1 MPKAYPK
8 EFRDDAVAIVRRRE
22 LSFARVAKDV
32 GISETCVQK
41 RSKQAEIEGGIKPHV
56 TATEHA
62 ENRELEKRV
71 RLLEQERGAASSGP
85 QSGPGRAP
93 KVIYPLVRE
102 LAEVGAPIRVP
113 ASVTRRLLKTAKRS
127 HSRLLKNPV
136 SDRERDEAQ
145 LTNAAVDSADEGP
158 TFGNRLVAD
167 DLADLGFTASDR
179 LVWRLYSVNALVS
192 EIGHRK
198 RGKRTKP
205 GSPELGDGV
214 QRQFTAA
221 TPDPLWLTGSPR
233 TKPSQ
238 RSRWRSVDVGRPE
251 RSCIRIEAASFVH
264 ARSCSSCIATAW
276 SA

>member
-1 MPKAYPK
+1 
-8 EFRDDAVAIVRRRE
+8 
-22 LSFARVAKDV
+22 
-32 GISETCVQK
+32 
-41 RSKQAEIEGGIKPHV
+41 
-56 TATEHA
+56 
-62 ENRELEKRV
+62 
-71 RLLEQERGAASSGP
+71 
-85 QSGPGRAP
+85 
-93 KVIYPLVRE
+93 
-102 LAEVGAPIRVP
+102 
-113 ASVTRRLLKTAKRS
+113 
-127 HSRLLKNPV
+127 
-136 SDRERDEAQ
+136 
-145 LTNAAVDSADEGP
+145 
-158 TFGNRLVAD
+158 
-167 DLADLGFTASDR
+167 
-179 LVWRLYSVNALVS
+179 VWRLYSVNALVS